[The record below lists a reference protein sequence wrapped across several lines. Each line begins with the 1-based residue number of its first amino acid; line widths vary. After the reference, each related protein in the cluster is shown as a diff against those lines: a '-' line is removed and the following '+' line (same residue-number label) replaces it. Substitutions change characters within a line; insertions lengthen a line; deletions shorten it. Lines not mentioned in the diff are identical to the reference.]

1 MLNGYFAFGVPLFL
15 IILYLIF
22 EWIRKKSQVQYYIGF
37 VLLLIASFMTIFSFQ
52 VLQEFWS
59 ADARL
64 DLQLNYSP
72 DILWIPLI
80 AGILLVIL
88 NCWRGIRR
96 IYQFQQERKQQHI
109 EK

>member
-15 IILYLIF
+15 IVLYILF
-22 EWIRKKSQVQYYIGF
+22 EGIRKKSQVQYYIGF
-37 VLLLIASFMTIFSFQ
+37 ILLLIASFLTVFSFQ

-64 DLQLNYSP
+64 ELQLGYSP
-72 DILWIPLI
+72 DILWMPMIIGL
-80 AGILLVIL
+80 LLVFL

-96 IYQFQQERKQQHI
+96 IYQFQQERKEHHT
-109 EK
+109 E